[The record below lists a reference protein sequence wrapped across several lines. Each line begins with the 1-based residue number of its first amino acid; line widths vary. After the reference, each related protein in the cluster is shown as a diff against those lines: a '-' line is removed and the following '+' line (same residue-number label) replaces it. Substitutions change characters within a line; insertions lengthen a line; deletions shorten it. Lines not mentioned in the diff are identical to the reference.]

1 MTERFRNKIAMLL
14 ISMGLLAVYSPG
26 MSPADYRNN
35 VEEARKIVAEMLA
48 SVTAGEQG
56 SPNFTNDAKN
66 AARIKSLIG
75 VSSPIETSNGTVE
88 TSNQW
93 LHDRLEEF
101 GKQLDKNTRAIILT
115 DIEERLAAISWKVTE
130 LETATAN
137 NRTKDEDKQKLAEIL
152 RREEFQKPV
161 QQEES
166 WLQKMVT
173 RFLDWFASLFPKP
186 TLANPNPSGFGGLA
200 YALQIL
206 IFAVLIGL
214 IGFGIYKFAPILV
227 PSLKRK
233 KRTKKEDRV
242 ILGERIAADES
253 ASDLFKEAER
263 MAREG
268 ELRGAIRKGY
278 IAVLCELSDRK
289 LIGLARHKTNR
300 DYLRDVRQRR
310 ELFDSMRGLT
320 GNFEVHWYGSK
331 EAENADWERF
341 REEYGRIVRS
351 AGTG

>member
-1 MTERFRNKIAMLL
+1 MIERIRNKIAMLL
-14 ISMGLLAVYSPG
+14 ISVGIFAVNAQAIN
-26 MSPADYRNN
+26 PAEYRNN

-48 SVTAGEQG
+48 SVAAAEQG
-56 SPNFTNDAKN
+56 NQNYTADEKN
-66 AARIKSLIG
+66 AARIKNLIG
-75 VSSPIETSNGTVE
+75 VSSRIETSSGTVE

-93 LHDRLEEF
+93 LHDRLQEF
-101 GKQLDKNTRAIILT
+101 GKQSDQNTRAIILT

-130 LETATAN
+130 LETAAAN

-166 WLQKMVT
+166 WLQKMFT
-173 RFLDWFASLFPKP
+173 RVLDWFASLFPRP
-186 TLANPNPSGFGGLA
+186 TLANPNPGGFGGLA

-206 IFAVLIGL
+206 IFAALIGL
-214 IGFGIYKFAPILV
+214 VGFGVYKFAPILV

-233 KRTKKEDRV
+233 KQTKKEDRV

-253 ASDLFKEAER
+253 ASDLFKEAEK

-289 LIGLARHKTNR
+289 LIGLALHKTNR

-310 ELFDSMRGLT
+310 ELLDSMRGLT
-320 GNFEVHWYGSK
+320 GNFEAHWYGLK
-331 EAENADWERF
+331 EAESADWEQF

-351 AGTG
+351 VGTS